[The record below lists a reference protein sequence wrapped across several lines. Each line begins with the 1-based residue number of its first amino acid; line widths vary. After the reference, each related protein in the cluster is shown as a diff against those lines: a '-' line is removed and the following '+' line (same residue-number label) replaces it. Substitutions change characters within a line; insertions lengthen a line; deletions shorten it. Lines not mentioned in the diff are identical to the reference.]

1 MRKKEPESLEFLIR
15 RMLRGSAL
23 EEGLAKVHVYEALM
37 QSCGCAD
44 YVLNKDFRGGVLFCT
59 LSSSIVRQQLQE
71 RKAAIMEDMNR
82 RLGEDMVK
90 DIVFR

>member
-15 RMLRGSAL
+15 RMLRGSPL
-23 EEGLAKVHVYEALM
+23 EEGLTKVHVYEALM
-37 QSCGCAD
+37 QSCGCEA

-59 LSSSIVRQQLQE
+59 LSSSIVRQQLLE
-71 RKAAIMEDMNR
+71 RKASILEDMNR
-82 RLGEDMVK
+82 RLGEDLVK